1 MRPTRHEVGRGG
13 VRVGARPAFAAG
25 YLTALRGGP
34 ARAALALSLLCSA
47 LTAAADNGNSPTQ
60 LREFIDRQVG
70 GLQKLVV
77 PANDT
82 DLPQPRLANGAPD
95 PLFQITEAKRYLGKQ
110 LFHDPIRTAR
120 ILPQFGGDLRTK
132 QTASCGS
139 CHQGESASKAGTLL
153 NFAVGG
159 EGRGYT
165 DATGKFFPRRRP
177 RSDLPLLRQSPLFAG
192 DALVDEIPTLTD
204 IYQNAVGSPARG
216 RKLPDPGPLLRTGRL
231 DALDSVARNAPGAI
245 GAAFNNRLLMGGFAG
260 EPDSAPGGLNPFNFV
275 AQESVALLLLDAH
288 RMLDFQSAELQKIPT
303 YRKLFRD
310 AFPEE
315 AAQADAKG
323 DLNLL
328 INDITVLRATAT
340 FLRTTVTR
348 DTPWDRFLAG
358 ENRALSA
365 DQRRGAKLFFTR
377 AEEGGAGC
385 FSCHSGPMLN
395 KQVNDPDVAG
405 AGQFVEENFYNLGLS
420 DHPLQALNRAARKD
434 PSFRDDGRREITG
447 RDSDA
452 FKFRVL
458 TLRQLKDARFFFHN
472 GAFTSVKDVVRYF
485 NAGQPQ
491 DAQAAAAGTLATRF
505 THPRGPGSA
514 RGLGLSDDQVDD
526 IADFLENGLYD
537 PAFVRFDPKSPTKM
551 FQLSKPDFLYSV
563 YRPDLHALGA
573 VDGRPPSGLPQDNND
588 ALSRRD
594 MGLEFLDVTAQ
605 AYVAVNTDRRPG
617 GGRQEDEVR
626 ITNNSTKGIDTH
638 LLVIVQG
645 LSKDVRLANASGTT
659 SAGEPYLRVFLP
671 KGELLPGESIAEP
684 LRFARLRP
692 HDGRDAR
699 DDDDRRGQHGQP
711 LRYTLR
717 LLSGQGNP

>member
-1 MRPTRHEVGRGG
+1 

-34 ARAALALSLLCSA
+34 ARAAIALSLLCSA

-491 DAQAAAAGTLATRF
+491 DAQAAAAGTLTTRF

-514 RGLGLSDDQVDD
+514 RGLGLSNDQVDD